1 MKQTDHNKIVWADGA
16 LTEETASWLSDCP
29 EDMELL
35 GFSYTELYEDRHGVE
50 VREKIG
56 SLCKNVIRGFGH
68 PLADLPRT
76 EEAGSPVS
84 GIREALGTEK
94 DFWIVLAGPL
104 TNIAVLISCQPE
116 LRERLA
122 GIMILGGGAYEGDVL
137 PAVERSF
144 HADPEAALIVVQS
157 GVPLFLIPFEMK
169 QNPLQILLH
178 MEDCR
183 WEDAFVDVDLYGAK
197 TRGASVI
204 DFHSKITGRKTN
216 ARVLT
221 GDYSGNKLKHG
232 HV

>member
-1 MKQTDHNKIVWADGA
+1 MKQTDQYKKVWADGA

-29 EDMELL
+29 DDMELL
-35 GFSYTELYEDRHGVE
+35 GFSYTELYEDRHGAE

-56 SLCKNVIRGFGH
+56 SLCNNVIRGFGH
-68 PLADLPRT
+68 PLADLLRT
-76 EEAGSPVS
+76 EENGSPVS
-84 GIREALGTEK
+84 GIKESLETDG
-94 DFWIVLAGPL
+94 DLWIISMGPL
-104 TNIAVLISCQPE
+104 TNVAALISCQPE
-116 LRERLA
+116 LKDHLA
-122 GIMILGGGAYEGDVL
+122 GIVILGGGAYEGDVL
-137 PAVERSF
+137 PAAERSF

-157 GVPLFLIPFEMK
+157 GVPVFLIPFEMK
-169 QNPLQILLH
+169 QNPLLILSH

-183 WEDAFVDVDLYGAK
+183 WENAFVDVDLYGAK

-221 GDYSGNKLKHG
+221 GDPSGNVLKHG